1 MTAAART
8 IPARRRQEGEGMYGQ
23 NPVDDAKR
31 VLRAV
36 LSNQLARLSPRLY
49 IRLTGQTG
57 RGGGEESAQEIAA
70 YFQKC
75 FDEYFQVLQ
84 VAPDRIGAYLAGKH
98 VVEYGPGDVPGVAL
112 LMAAHG
118 AERVTCV
125 DRFPLVS
132 QSEKNIRVLR
142 LLMDGLHGE
151 ERARAE
157 ACFRR
162 HGDPASG
169 FHRERIRY
177 LVRPGGLSG
186 LSDSADLIVSR
197 AVLEH
202 VDHLSATFAD
212 MRRALRPGAVAA
224 HQVDLKSHG
233 LHRHNPLDFLTWP
246 AGLWSRMYRHKGVP
260 NRWRVDRYR
269 RHVEEN
275 GLKMLALRPTELA
288 DARHVEEVRP
298 YLAEQFQSISDE
310 DLSWLGFWLVCGKE
324 QP

>member
-1 MTAAART
+1 MRALTLQKSLQ
-8 IPARRRQEGEGMYGQ
+8 QEGEGMYGQ
-23 NPVDDAKR
+23 DPVDDAKR
-31 VLRAV
+31 MVRAV
-36 LSNQLARLSPRLY
+36 LTNQLARFSPRLY

-57 RGGGEESAQEIAA
+57 RGGGDKSAQEIAA

-98 VVEYGPGDVPGVAL
+98 VVEYGPGDVPGVAF
-112 LMAAHG
+112 LMVAHG

-132 QSEKNIRVLR
+132 QSEKNNQVLH
-142 LLMDGLHGE
+142 LLVDSLHGE
-151 ERARAE
+151 AKERAE
-157 ACFRR
+157 ASFYK
-162 HGDPASG
+162 HADPASG
-169 FHRERIRY
+169 FRRERIRY
-177 LVRPGGLSG
+177 LVRSGGLSG
-186 LSDSADLIVSR
+186 LSDSADLIISR

-212 MRRALRPGAVAA
+212 MRRTLRPGAVAV

-246 AGLWSRMYRHKGVP
+246 ADLWSRMYRHKGVL

-269 RHVEEN
+269 RYVEEN
-275 GLKMLALRPTELA
+275 ELKTLMFQPTELA
-288 DARHVEEVRP
+288 DVKHIEEVRP
-298 YLAEQFQSISDE
+298 YLAAQFQAVSDE
-310 DLSWLGFWLVCGKE
+310 DLSLLGFWLVCSKE
-324 QP
+324 

>member
-1 MTAAART
+1 
-8 IPARRRQEGEGMYGQ
+8 MYGK
-23 NPVDDAKR
+23 NPVYDAKR
-31 VLRAV
+31 VVRAV
-36 LSNQLARLSPRLY
+36 LTNQLARFSPRLY

-57 RGGGEESAQEIAA
+57 RGGGEESAQEVAA

-75 FDEYFQVLQ
+75 FDEYFQMLQ
-84 VAPDRIGAYLAGKH
+84 VAPDRIAAYLAGKH

-132 QSEKNIRVLR
+132 QSKKNIQVLR
-142 LLMDGLHGE
+142 LLMDSLHGE
-151 ERARAE
+151 AKARAE
-157 ACFRR
+157 ACFRKYA
-162 HGDPASG
+162 DPASG
-169 FHRERIRY
+169 FCRERIRY

-186 LSDSADLIVSR
+186 LSDSADLIISR

-202 VDHLSATFAD
+202 VGHLSATFAD
-212 MRRALRPGAVAA
+212 MRRTLRPGAVAV

-246 AGLWSRMYRHKGVP
+246 ADLWSRMYRHKGVP

-269 RHVEEN
+269 RHIEANE
-275 GLKMLALRPTELA
+275 LKTLVLQPTEVA
-288 DARHVEEVRP
+288 DAKHIEEVRP
-298 YLAEQFQSISDE
+298 YLAPQFQAISDE
-310 DLSWLGFWLVCGKE
+310 DISWLGFWLVCSKE
-324 QP
+324 

>member
-1 MTAAART
+1 
-8 IPARRRQEGEGMYGQ
+8 MYGQ

-31 VLRAV
+31 VVRAV
-36 LSNQLARLSPRLY
+36 LSNQLARFSPRLY

-70 YFQKC
+70 YFKKC

-84 VAPDRIGAYLAGKH
+84 VAPDMIDAYLAGKH

-118 AERVTCV
+118 AEWVTCV

-132 QSEKNIRVLR
+132 QSEKNIQVLR
-142 LLMDGLHGE
+142 LLMDSLHGE
-151 ERARAE
+151 AKVRAE
-157 ACFRR
+157 ACFRK
-162 HGDPASG
+162 HADPASG
-169 FHRERIRY
+169 FRREYIRY

-202 VDHLSATFAD
+202 VEHLSSTFAD
-212 MRRALRPGAVAA
+212 MRRTLRPGAVAV

-246 AGLWSRMYRHKGVP
+246 ADLWSRMYRHKGVP

-269 RHVEEN
+269 RYVEEN
-275 GLKMLALRPTELA
+275 ELNTRLLLPTEVV
-288 DARHVEEVRP
+288 DVKHIEEVRP
-298 YLAEQFQSISDE
+298 YLAPQFQAISDE
-310 DLSWLGFWLVCGKE
+310 DLSWLGFWLVCAKE
-324 QP
+324 

>member
-1 MTAAART
+1 
-8 IPARRRQEGEGMYGQ
+8 MYGR

-31 VLRAV
+31 VVRAV
-36 LSNQLARLSPRLY
+36 LSNQLARFSPRLY

-84 VAPDRIGAYLAGKH
+84 VAPDMIDAYLAGKH

-132 QSEKNIRVLR
+132 QSEKNIQVLR
-142 LLMDGLHGE
+142 LLMDSLHGE
-151 ERARAE
+151 AKVRAE
-157 ACFRR
+157 ACFRK
-162 HGDPASG
+162 HADPASG
-169 FHRERIRY
+169 FRREYIRY

-202 VDHLSATFAD
+202 VEHLSSTFAD
-212 MRRALRPGAVAA
+212 MRRTLRPGAVAV

-246 AGLWSRMYRHKGVP
+246 ADLWSRMYRHKGVP

-269 RHVEEN
+269 RYVEEN
-275 GLKMLALRPTELA
+275 ELNTRLLQPTEVV
-288 DARHVEEVRP
+288 DVKHIEEVRP
-298 YLAEQFQSISDE
+298 YLAPQFQAISDE
-310 DLSWLGFWLVCGKE
+310 DLSWLGFWLVCAKE
-324 QP
+324 